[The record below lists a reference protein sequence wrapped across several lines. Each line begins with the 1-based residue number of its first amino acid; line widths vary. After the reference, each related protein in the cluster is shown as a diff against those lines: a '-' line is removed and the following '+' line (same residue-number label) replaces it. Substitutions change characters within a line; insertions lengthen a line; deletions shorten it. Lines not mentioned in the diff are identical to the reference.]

1 MQFCIVKKS
10 WKKRKKEWKSDESKT
25 VFCQNLN
32 IQLMFCDH
40 AEVIIYKPHL
50 AIVYLRETPVIEA
63 M

>member
-1 MQFCIVKKS
+1 
-10 WKKRKKEWKSDESKT
+10 
-25 VFCQNLN
+25 
-32 IQLMFCDH
+32 MFCDH